1 MSKGRLAIN
10 VEYLALRFSC
20 ALVNAVPY
28 PLAMAIARGLGWM
41 AFRVFRFKRRRTLA
55 RIRGVFPEKS
65 EREAARRAEDAWKN
79 GEILLGDRDFEGT
92 EYFVLGE
99 SQGDETDKDL
109 ERIEPKDV

>member
-1 MSKGRLAIN
+1 MEEKKRYR
-10 VEYLALRFSC
+10 V
-20 ALVNAVPY
+20 AVTE
-28 PLAMAIARGLGWM
+28 LL
-41 AFRVFRFKRRRTLA
+41 RRTVVVEA
-55 RIRGVFPEKS
+55 ES

>member
-1 MSKGRLAIN
+1 MEERKRYR
-10 VEYLALRFSC
+10 V
-20 ALVNAVPY
+20 AVTE
-28 PLAMAIARGLGWM
+28 LL
-41 AFRVFRFKRRRTLA
+41 RRTVVVEA
-55 RIRGVFPEKS
+55 ES

-99 SQGDETDKDL
+99 LQGDEADKDL